1 MDTNLEIKL
10 YNTMT
15 SQKEI
20 FKPIKENEVKIYVCG
35 ITVYDYCHIGHARSS
50 IAFDLIHR
58 VFKDKGY
65 NTIFVKNYTDIDDK
79 IINRSNEQKIPFT
92 ELTAKFIKEHDTDM
106 NSLFILPPTH
116 TPHATDYIQGLIDY
130 CTQLIASQHAYEVDG
145 DVYFRVTS
153 FEEYGKL
160 SHRNIDDLLSGAR
173 VDINEKKENPLDFV
187 LWKASKENEP
197 FWESPFGNG
206 RPGWHIECSVM
217 NKEVLGDTIDIHGGG
232 QDLIFPHHENE
243 IAQSE
248 ACNSKTFAN
257 YWVHNGF
264 VNVNKEKMS
273 KSLNNFFTIRDV
285 LTLTDPETLRFL
297 FLTTHYR
304 QPLEYSEDKLVESKS
319 ALDRIY
325 IYLDELNY
333 TTGSGKGKDF
343 SEDINNL
350 YTTLT
355 TSFDEAL
362 TDDFNSPR
370 ALASLFEFIREGN
383 KIISSKPSTD
393 SMSLL
398 KDITVKV
405 VERANTLLGIL
416 NYTAEERFK
425 VNLKIDEKEIDKLI
439 EERNIA
445 KKDKNYTLADEI
457 RNKLSEQGV
466 ELIDTAV
473 GTRYRA

>member
-10 YNTMT
+10 YNSMT

-79 IINRSNEQKIPFT
+79 IINRSNEQKIPFK

-116 TPHATDYIQGLIDY
+116 TPHATDYIQGMIDY

-153 FEEYGKL
+153 FEDYGKL

-197 FWESPFGNG
+197 FWASPFGNG

-232 QDLIFPHHENE
+232 QDLNFPHHENE

-304 QPLEYSEDKLVESKS
+304 QPLEYSEDKLIESKS

-343 SEDINNL
+343 SADINNL
-350 YTTLT
+350 YTTLI

-383 KIISSKPSTD
+383 KIIASKPSTD
-393 SMSLL
+393 SVTLL
-398 KDITVKV
+398 KDITVKI
-405 VERANTLLGIL
+405 VERVNTLLGIL

-439 EERNIA
+439 EERDLA

-457 RNKLSEQGV
+457 RAKLSAQGV
-466 ELIDTAV
+466 ELIDTAT

>member
-79 IINRSNEQKIPFT
+79 IINRSNEQKIPFK

-116 TPHATDYIQGLIDY
+116 TPHATDYIQGMINY

-153 FEEYGKL
+153 FEDYGKL

-197 FWESPFGNG
+197 FWASPFGNG

-304 QPLEYSEDKLVESKS
+304 QPLEYSEDKLIESKS

-343 SEDINNL
+343 SVEINNL
-350 YTTLT
+350 YTTLI

-383 KIISSKPSTD
+383 KIIASKPSTD
-393 SMSLL
+393 SVTLL
-398 KDITVKV
+398 KDITVKI
-405 VERANTLLGIL
+405 VERVNTLLGIL

-439 EERNIA
+439 EERDLA

-457 RNKLSEQGV
+457 RAKLSAQGV
-466 ELIDTAV
+466 ELIDTAT

>member
-79 IINRSNEQKIPFT
+79 IINRSNEQKIPFK

-116 TPHATDYIQGLIDY
+116 TPHATDYIQGMIDY

-153 FEEYGKL
+153 FEDYGKL

-197 FWESPFGNG
+197 FWASPFGNG

-304 QPLEYSEDKLVESKS
+304 QPLEYSEDKLIESKS

-343 SEDINNL
+343 SADINNL
-350 YTTLT
+350 YTTLI

-383 KIISSKPSTD
+383 KIIASKPSTD
-393 SMSLL
+393 SVTLL
-398 KDITVKV
+398 KDITVKI
-405 VERANTLLGIL
+405 VERVNTLLGIL

-439 EERNIA
+439 EERDLA

-457 RNKLSEQGV
+457 RAKLSAQGV
-466 ELIDTAV
+466 ELIDTAT